1 MVFVRGGQT
10 AQDNKSFF
18 KVTPLIWAIEDQN
31 NESYRGGLDLQ
42 KKKKN
47 SHFLKN
53 SQPRGGEGGSGEVGM
68 VSKLLPVWSYDGFPK
83 TNKLNKQTILVLI
96 MLFV

>member
-1 MVFVRGGQT
+1 MLRGGQK
-10 AQDNKSFF
+10 AQDNESFF

-53 SQPRGGEGGSGEVGM
+53 SQPSGGEGG
-68 VSKLLPVWSYDGFPK
+68 VWREWDGFPLL
-83 TNKLNKQTILVLI
+83 TGFEL
-96 MLFV
+96 